1 MTTFEL
7 FFKLLILVPLSYPP
21 PLLLYT
27 ITLPTASLVRTS
39 YPLEIASRVLLSSTE
54 PGSREERGSK
64 SEDRGLGRAFVVHKN
79 RDLEGNNFF
88 PTLSCMYAG
97 DVITTWGGSFSV
109 GP

>member
-7 FFKLLILVPLSYPP
+7 FFKRLILVPLSYPP

-39 YPLEIASRVLLSSTE
+39 YPLASRVLLSSTE
-54 PGSREERGSK
+54 PGSRGERGSK

-79 RDLEGNNFF
+79 RDLEGNNFL
-88 PTLSCMYAG
+88 PTLAR
-97 DVITTWGGSFSV
+97 FNRR
-109 GP
+109 